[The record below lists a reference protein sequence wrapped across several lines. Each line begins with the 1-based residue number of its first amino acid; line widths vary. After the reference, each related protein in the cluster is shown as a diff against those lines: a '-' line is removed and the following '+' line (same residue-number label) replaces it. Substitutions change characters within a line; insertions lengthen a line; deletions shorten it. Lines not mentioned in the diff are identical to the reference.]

1 MALFILYQQ
10 ILLYSPSYL
19 TRLCALQKL
28 LNPSPPEVT
37 PDPLTTR
44 LRARNIQ
51 GKGILANNDWDC
63 FIYYYTFNNITHA
76 YNIVSSAA
84 TTNNTSNTTS
94 NSSNTDNNTNTNITT
109 VVPDPYSICVDE
121 KLYRLI
127 TNIINK

>member
-1 MALFILYQQ
+1 MALFVLYQQ

-19 TRLCALQKL
+19 TRLCALQKH

-44 LRARNIQ
+44 LRTRNIQ

-63 FIYYYTFNNITHA
+63 FIYYYSFNNITHA
-76 YNIVSSAA
+76 YNIVASAA
-84 TTNNTSNTTS
+84 NTTTNNTTTS
-94 NSSNTDNNTNTNITT
+94 NSNT